1 MTEFSVLPSALSN
14 RLVALALS
22 AATSQ
27 EDLVLCAEAAML
39 LDAKP
44 AVIPMDDPIHQDFA
58 LYAPLLELSD
68 MSFDGQ
74 GRYVD
79 ARTQKAF
86 EQYCEMKIRNEAGP
100 LATKDKA
107 NGFFKGVG
115 EVYSTLKP
123 APETLAGFE
132 RVFDLLTR
140 LDPSMPLSQVMVWL
154 REFISGTRDAQV
166 ALTAAEG
173 RWVPIAEG
181 LPPED
186 AFMLLTDA
194 NWPHA
199 QKRGEPAP
207 IKVGYREKDAWKI
220 FGGSWTPTHF
230 MLLPP
235 PAVPVSVDGVTVEQ
249 APWQAVPKGYCV
261 MPRKL
266 TAENG
271 AKGLLSAEFSI
282 SQTHVCFECDA
293 ADDEPDADCGVCK
306 GVGSYEQK
314 THVSWDLMK
323 DIYKKA
329 VSGLALG
336 VEPEKPSLH

>member
-1 MTEFSVLPSALSN
+1 MTEFSVLPSAMTN

-22 AATSQ
+22 SATSQ
-27 EDLVLCAEAAML
+27 EDQVLCAEAAML
-39 LDAKP
+39 LDVQP
-44 AVIPMDDPIHQDFA
+44 SVIAVDDPIHQAFV

-68 MSFDGQ
+68 MSLDAQ

-79 ARTQKAF
+79 ARAQKAF
-86 EQYCEMKIRNEAGP
+86 ERYCEMLRLNEAGP
-100 LATKDKA
+100 LAAKDKA

-115 EVYSTLKP
+115 EVYSTLQP
-123 APETLAGFE
+123 APETLAAFE

-154 REFISGTRDAQV
+154 REFLSGTRDAQI

-173 RWVPIAEG
+173 RWVPITEG

-186 AFMLLTDA
+186 AFMLLTKTD
-194 NWPHA
+194 WPHA
-199 QKRGEPAP
+199 QMPGKPAP
-207 IKVGYREKDAWKI
+207 IKVGYREKESWKI

-235 PAVPVSVDGVTVEQ
+235 PAVPVTVDGAEVVQT
-249 APWQAVPKGYCV
+249 PWQAVPKGYCV
-261 MPRKL
+261 MPTRL

-282 SQTHVCFECDA
+282 SQTHVCYECGT
-293 ADDEPDADCGVCK
+293 DDEHDEDCNVCQ
-306 GVGSYEQK
+306 GVGTYEQK
-314 THVSWDLMK
+314 THVSWDMMK
-323 DIYKKA
+323 DIYKMA
-329 VSGLALG
+329 VGGLSLG
-336 VEPEKPSLH
+336 AEVDKPSLH